1 MDDDASVYDFEFF
14 VHIREDRKI
23 VFSANGFPKL
33 EILSLEWVS
42 SLENW
47 EVEKGAMP
55 NLKRLDIKRMTK
67 LVMFPDGLKYV
78 TGLKELN
85 ISGMK
90 KAFEDR
96 IRVDED
102 GIEGEDFFKVCHVP
116 AISISDTRE

>member
-1 MDDDASVYDFEFF
+1 M
-14 VHIREDRKI
+14 HIREDRKI

-42 SLENW
+42 SLEHW
-47 EVEKGAMP
+47 EVEKGAMS
-55 NLKRLDIKRMTK
+55 NLKRLDIKRMTN